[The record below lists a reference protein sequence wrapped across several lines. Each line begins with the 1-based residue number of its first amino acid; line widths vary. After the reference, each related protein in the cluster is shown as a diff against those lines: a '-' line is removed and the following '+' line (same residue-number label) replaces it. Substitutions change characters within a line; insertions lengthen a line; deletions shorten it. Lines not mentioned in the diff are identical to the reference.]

1 MSTRQLRLTSVDSIR
16 KNLNRLSGK
25 NITLVLT
32 DKTVMFG
39 KVLDAQSDGLVIV
52 NGRLKKATYTLTD
65 ISEIYFDSIA

>member
-32 DKTVMFG
+32 DNTVMFG
-39 KVLDAQSDGLVIV
+39 KVLDVQSDGLVIV
-52 NGRLKKATYTLTD
+52 NGRLKKATFTLTD

>member
-39 KVLDAQSDGLVIV
+39 KVLDVQSDGLVIV
-52 NGRLKKATYTLTD
+52 NGRLKKAIYTLTD